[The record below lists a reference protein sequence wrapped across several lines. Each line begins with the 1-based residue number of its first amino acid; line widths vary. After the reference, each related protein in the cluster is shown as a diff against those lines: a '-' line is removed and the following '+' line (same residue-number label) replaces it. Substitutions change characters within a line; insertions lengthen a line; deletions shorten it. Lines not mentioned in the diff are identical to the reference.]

1 MLTKMYEK
9 LADTRDELVPT
20 LVSEEMFWRNY
31 FYEIES
37 FVENLTGSCG
47 PLGSEVTAEE
57 RERLE
62 QLVDHK
68 LDGYVLE
75 ETQGTEPNPSSS
87 K

>member
-9 LADTRDELVPT
+9 LADTRYELVPT

-37 FVENLTGSCG
+37 LVENLTGSCG
-47 PLGSEVTAEE
+47 PLGSAVTAEE

-62 QLVDHK
+62 QMVDHK

-75 ETQGTEPNPSSS
+75 ESQEEPS
-87 K
+87 